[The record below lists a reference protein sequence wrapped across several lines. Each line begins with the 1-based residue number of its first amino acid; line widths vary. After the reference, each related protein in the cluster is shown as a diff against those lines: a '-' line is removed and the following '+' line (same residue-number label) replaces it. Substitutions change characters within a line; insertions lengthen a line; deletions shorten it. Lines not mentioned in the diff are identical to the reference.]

1 MAFNMNMFPLSP
13 ADVPRSQDGDITAP
27 IDIPF
32 DEDGRHYP
40 LTDEKAREVAE
51 AQFQKLEELMDNFTR
66 GFDPGNFSRE
76 VMSLIPMLAERATPG
91 SFKHLLVL
99 LLENWPKMQSIQA
112 SLEDWLRGH
121 YQRWAI
127 THPSDTSITDEMY
140 FGSEIEMLRK
150 LLAPLRGEDTGKVFW
165 MNTRLPDCAK
175 VCKQLEASAK
185 VIEEFKRDILASIES
200 RGEDRTIYNS
210 LPVSHERTVMISMR
224 QLRLDACKATLSWD
238 GFRQSDIELTRFYQ
252 FYKEYVSTYQPA
264 KARASG
270 WLPPNTPQVPH
281 ISVNVPREDDL
292 VSWPPAYRQNASLDL
307 LLKTALWLSVARGLA
322 AVHLFCDVARMFTI
336 HKPPQGARDSLISFL
351 LHLTQIR
358 VSADG
363 VQSRLASPFP
373 YRDEKLAEYNPDYFD
388 DVWKSN
394 RNLTEGLVENLS
406 LLDKNN
412 PENFKLAKAPR
423 GNRLLRKELRS
434 IAQTAVVRGSLA
446 GTWPLKTNIFG
457 RIRPKD
463 TFYSESFHP
472 VETEHASSAQSL
484 ETTRD
489 LSKRKARDQRDRAV

>member
-76 VMSLIPMLAERATPG
+76 VMSLLPMLAERATPG

-150 LLAPLRGEDTGKVFW
+150 LLAPLRGDDMGKVFW

-200 RGEDRTIYNS
+200 RGED
-210 LPVSHERTVMISMR
+210 SM
-224 QLRLDACKATLSWD
+224 
-238 GFRQSDIELTRFYQ
+238 
-252 FYKEYVSTYQPA
+252 
-264 KARASG
+264 
-270 WLPPNTPQVPH
+270 
-281 ISVNVPREDDL
+281 
-292 VSWPPAYRQNASLDL
+292 
-307 LLKTALWLSVARGLA
+307 
-322 AVHLFCDVARMFTI
+322 
-336 HKPPQGARDSLISFL
+336 
-351 LHLTQIR
+351 
-358 VSADG
+358 
-363 VQSRLASPFP
+363 
-373 YRDEKLAEYNPDYFD
+373 
-388 DVWKSN
+388 
-394 RNLTEGLVENLS
+394 
-406 LLDKNN
+406 
-412 PENFKLAKAPR
+412 
-423 GNRLLRKELRS
+423 
-434 IAQTAVVRGSLA
+434 
-446 GTWPLKTNIFG
+446 
-457 RIRPKD
+457 
-463 TFYSESFHP
+463 
-472 VETEHASSAQSL
+472 
-484 ETTRD
+484 
-489 LSKRKARDQRDRAV
+489 